1 MAFFGLFLRNA
12 GPHFLLVFFGW
23 FGLANLPIAWE
34 NYLVRLRF
42 WPMSWKTGS
51 NLSPDLRVDHEKADV
66 RLQTGL
72 CRFFCFFVSNFP
84 FPELVEILDL
94 KVQR

>member
-1 MAFFGLFLRNA
+1 MLDPIFCCSFL
-12 GPHFLLVFFGW
+12 VW

-66 RLQTGL
+66 RQPKRA
-72 CRFFCFFVSNFP
+72 CAVFCFFVSNFP